1 MNDLPTSVAA
11 RLPGLHE
18 TQEQREGR
26 NVIAAAASDFGVSE
40 KDWGDGLWA
49 IRTATSPKHGPG
61 NQLTGLTA
69 LDLTPERLHGILT
82 EVVPWFDEVGSGCR
96 VRLLAA
102 ELDEDLGRTLASAGF
117 VVEEVEAWMAAPLD
131 ALEVDGPTIDIRVAD
146 DRSSLD
152 DFMQAFC
159 AGWKVTTAQGRAIAS
174 AALTPIP
181 GPSFWRRYVAYL
193 DGQPAGEAMLAWF
206 DDVAYLAEAAT
217 SPAHRRRGVQRALIA
232 RRLAD
237 ARALD
242 CEYVFSQVQYG
253 DASWAN
259 MRGRGLREANMTVA
273 FRRPPKST

>member
-1 MNDLPTSVAA
+1 MHDLPPSLAA

-18 TQEQREGR
+18 IQEQREGR
-26 NVIAAAASDFGVSE
+26 NVIAVAASDFGVSE
-40 KDWGDGLWA
+40 RDWGDGLWS

-69 LDLTPERLHGILT
+69 LDVTPERLHGILV

-96 VRLLAA
+96 ARLLAA

-131 ALEVDGPTIDIRVAD
+131 TLEVDAPTIDIRVAD
-146 DRSSLD
+146 DATSLD
-152 DFMQAFC
+152 DFLRAFC
-159 AGWKVTTAQGRAIAS
+159 AGWKVSTARGQAIAR
-174 AALTPIP
+174 AALAPIP
-181 GPSFWRRYVAYL
+181 GPSFWRRYVAYV
-193 DGQPAGEAMLAWF
+193 DGEPAGEAMLAWF

-217 SPAHRRRGVQRALIA
+217 APAHRRRGVQRALIA

-242 CEYVFSQVQYG
+242 CKYVFSSVQYG
-253 DASWAN
+253 DPSWAN

-273 FRRPPKST
+273 FRRPPNST